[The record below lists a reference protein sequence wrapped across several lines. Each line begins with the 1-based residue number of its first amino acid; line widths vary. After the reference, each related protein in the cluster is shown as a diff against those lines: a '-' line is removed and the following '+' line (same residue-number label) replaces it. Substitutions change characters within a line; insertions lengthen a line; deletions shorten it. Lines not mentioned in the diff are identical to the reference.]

1 MGDARHIALNKLGGG
16 GGGGGG
22 ALLSLY
28 FIIKFRYCGN
38 LDNLVMLH

>member
-1 MGDARHIALNKLGGG
+1 MGDARHIALNKL
-16 GGGGGG
+16 GGGGG